1 MKSIIVRKEYLRKN
15 YPQITPIKKIVKLRH
30 IDLNSVNFLIYSKNG
45 KYVLHFNTDK
55 TLIKKIE
62 DVCKILRFCSEN
74 AVKVSEP
81 IIRKNGKFVDVTN
94 NCYLTRYYEGHL
106 YDGSVKELKELSSNI
121 ANLHKVLSTYPRRFN
136 HTTDNKPY
144 RILTR
149 SELEKISKG
158 ICTKAKF
165 SSIDKKV
172 FRNISFITECI
183 EKDISEAEIMNKI
196 KSSKQLIH
204 SDLHPKNVIFNN
216 GKVSAIIDF
225 NSLRIGEIEEDLAFA
240 SYRFASYKKRNVREI
255 KNHVTN
261 FIDTYKKY
269 HPITKERTKLVCYFF
284 RHITLQRLCYII
296 RTHYFKKSDLWMSD
310 FDKHLNLLKL
320 QNKIEILMKTH

>member
-1 MKSIIVRKEYLRKN
+1 MKSIVRKEYLQEN

-30 IDLNSVNFLIYSKNG
+30 IDLNSINFLISSKNG
-45 KYVLHFNTDK
+45 KYVLHFNIDK
-55 TLIKKIE
+55 TVIKKIE
-62 DVCKILRFCSEN
+62 YVCKVLRFCSEN

-81 IIRKNGKFVDVTN
+81 IIRKDGKFVDVDN

-106 YDGSVKELKELSSNI
+106 YDGSVKELRELSNNI

-136 HTTDNKPY
+136 YVTDNKPY
-144 RILTR
+144 RILTY
-149 SELEKISKG
+149 SELGKISKG
-158 ICTKAKF
+158 IRTKAKF
-165 SSIDKKV
+165 LPIDKKV
-172 FRNISFITECI
+172 FRNISFIAECI
-183 EKDISEAEIMNKI
+183 DKDISEAEIMSKI
-196 KSSKQLIH
+196 KSPKQLIH
-204 SDLHPKNVIFNN
+204 SDLHPKNVIFNK

-225 NSLRIGEIEEDLAFA
+225 NSLRIGKIEEDVAFA

-255 KNHVTN
+255 KNYVTN

-269 HPITKERTKLVCYFF
+269 HPITKERTKLICYFF

-296 RTHYFKKSDLWMSD
+296 RMHYFKKSDLWISD

-320 QNKIEILMKTH
+320 QNRIEMLMKTH